1 MIDLPLR
8 VLALGLLLLWLAP
21 AATFVVQVLA
31 ALLPARRTA
40 EAAAG
45 DARPGGVVLVPAHN
59 EGAPIAEQVAAL
71 LPQLGP
77 QDRLVLVAD
86 NCTDD
91 TAAAA
96 RRGATGA
103 DGAVHTAAAARR
115 GATGADG
122 AVHPQFTLLERTDP
136 DRRGKGYALD
146 FALDRLAEESA
157 DGRLPA
163 AVFVLDADCRVS
175 PGGVRRLFGA
185 CTATGRPVQARNLC
199 GVDPHTDA
207 DAAGLMAVSELGM
220 LFKNHVRPRGAA
232 RLGLPCQLMG
242 TGMTLPGPLLER
254 KRAEAPDGGAFGGDL
269 AEDMQMGVD
278 ATVAGTPP
286 LFLADVH
293 VDSPLPTSLRGFDGQ
308 RTRWEQGHLQ
318 TLTRGVPRL
327 LKAGVLRDDLRALGL
342 AADLAVPPFSLLVL
356 GWFAV
361 AAVLTFVAWWT
372 GFVAALAVHV
382 FAGAAVAAAVVAGWA
397 VFGRER
403 VPLSALASVPKF
415 VARKL
420 PIYSRFLSNRLETE
434 WVRTERVADG
444 ARAGQRPGSA

>member
-1 MIDLPLR
+1 MLDLPLR
-8 VLALGLLLLWLAP
+8 ILALGLLLLWAAP
-21 AATFVVQVLA
+21 AGAFVVQVLA
-31 ALLPARRTA
+31 ALLPVRKRPEPSTV
-40 EAAAG
+40 
-45 DARPGGVVLVPAHN
+45 ARPGGVVLVPAHN
-59 EGAPIAEQVAAL
+59 EGSLVEGHVAAL

-77 QDRLVLVAD
+77 HDRLVLVAD
-86 NCTDD
+86 NCSDD

-103 DGAVHTAAAARR
+103 DGT
-115 GATGADG
+115 
-122 AVHPQFTLLERTDP
+122 VHPRFTLLERNDP

-146 FALDRLAEESA
+146 FALDRLAAADA

-175 PGGVRRLFGA
+175 PGGVNRLLGA
-185 CTATGRPVQARNLC
+185 CTATGRPVQARTLC
-199 GVDPHTDA
+199 GVDPQTDA

-220 LFKNHVRPRGAA
+220 LFKNFVRPRGAA

-242 TGMTLPGPLLER
+242 TGMTLPGAFLDW
-254 KRAEAPDGGAFGGDL
+254 KRAEAASRGGGVFGGDL
-269 AEDMQMGVD
+269 AEDMQMGVE
-278 ATVAGTPP
+278 ATLAGLPP

-327 LKAGVLRDDLRALGL
+327 LKSGVLRDDLRALGL
-342 AADLAVPPFSLLVL
+342 AADLAVPPFSLLVV

-361 AAVLTFVAWWT
+361 AAVLAFVTWWT
-372 GFVAALAVHV
+372 GFVAALAVH
-382 FAGAAVAAAVVAGWA
+382 AAGGAAVAAAVLIGWA

-403 VPLSALASVPKF
+403 VPLSALASAPKF
-415 VARKL
+415 VLRKL
-420 PIYSRFLSNRLETE
+420 PIYSRFLSNRIETE
-434 WVRTERVADG
+434 WVRTERAAESVT
-444 ARAGQRPGSA
+444 R